1 MKRMA
6 VITWRLRK
14 KEMELLGV
22 RSLITVFSLTYPLFF
37 FSLFIFVNS
46 YSGALSDSV
55 CILISLFLISLF
67 LISLFYQ
74 SRIFPPLLPFIFS
87 LTFLSLSLCCHAHLS
102 FTLLNIFFFLFP
114 CLSLSH
120 LLLLLSVVSQSD
132 GGDLK
137 VLWEVGA
144 SAESQLMACQNCIDN
159 ANEAQLSRGEL

>member
-74 SRIFPPLLPFIFS
+74 SRIFPPLLRFIFS
-87 LTFLSLSLCCHAHLS
+87 LTFLSLPYLIS
-102 FTLLNIFFFLFP
+102 
-114 CLSLSH
+114 LSLS
-120 LLLLLSVVSQSD
+120 LILYNSPRLNCASFALSMQFWHAINCDSADAPTSHNTFRSPPSD
-132 GGDLK
+132 CETTERRRSK
-137 VLWEVGA
+137 
-144 SAESQLMACQNCIDN
+144 
-159 ANEAQLSRGEL
+159 